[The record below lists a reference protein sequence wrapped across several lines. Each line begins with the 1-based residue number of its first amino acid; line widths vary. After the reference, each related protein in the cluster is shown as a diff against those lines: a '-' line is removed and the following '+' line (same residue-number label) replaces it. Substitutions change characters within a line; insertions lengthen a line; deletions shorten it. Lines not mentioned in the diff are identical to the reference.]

1 MDLFRTKP
9 IADLQVEV
17 ATSHELRKT
26 LSPVNLVSL
35 GIGAVIG
42 AGIFVLTGNA
52 AALYAGPA
60 IVISFVISGLGCLFA
75 GLCYAEYASMI
86 PISGSAYTYAYAT
99 MGEFIAWVIGWDL
112 ILEYLFAA
120 STVAVGWSGHARD
133 FLAEFGLRLPVSLQ
147 QAPIQYVAGT
157 GFQPTGSLFDLPAV
171 VIVLLLSVLLVI
183 GIKES
188 ATFNNAMVLL
198 KVSVLL
204 AVIGFGA
211 WFLFS
216 HPAVAAHNWTPFI
229 PPNTGRF
236 GEFGWSGIFKGAAVI
251 FFAYIGFDAVST
263 TAQEA
268 RNPQRD
274 MPIGIL
280 GSLVIC
286 TLIFV
291 GVSLVLCGMANY
303 TELNDPAPVVYALQR
318 SGAPAALRFCVE
330 VAALAGLSS
339 VILVMLMGQPRI
351 FFSMAKDGLLP
362 PVFAKVHPRFHTP
375 HITTIVTGLVAAV
388 AAGLLPL
395 NILGQLVSIGTL
407 FAFVL
412 VCIGIIVLRRTRP
425 DIARPFRTPFV
436 PLVPILGA
444 GICLLQMVSL
454 PGDTWLRLV
463 VWMAIGLVIY
473 FGFGR
478 RNSHLNRD
486 RRVGPG
492 L

>member
-1 MDLFRTKP
+1 
-9 IADLQVEV
+9 
-17 ATSHELRKT
+17 
-26 LSPVNLVSL
+26 
-35 GIGAVIG
+35 VIG

-75 GLCYAEYASMI
+75 GLCYAEYAAMI

-99 MGEFIAWVIGWDL
+99 LGEFVAWVIGWDL
-112 ILEYLFAA
+112 ILEYLFAS

-133 FLAEFGLRLPVSLQ
+133 FLGEFGLHLPTSVQ
-147 QAPIQYVAGT
+147 QAPIKYVLGS
-157 GFQPTGSLFDLPAV
+157 GFQPTGAIFDLPAV
-171 VIVLLLSVLLVI
+171 LIVLFLTCLLVI

-188 ATFNNAMVLL
+188 ALFNNVMVIL

-204 AVIGFGA
+204 AFIGFGT
-211 WFLFS
+211 WFLFG
-216 HPAVAAHNWTPFI
+216 HPDLAVRNWTPFI
-229 PPNTGRF
+229 PPNTGHF

-280 GSLVIC
+280 GSLGIC

-291 GVSLVLCGMANY
+291 GVSLVLCGMAHY
-303 TELNDPAPVVYALQR
+303 TELNDPAPVVYALQHA
-318 SGAPAALRFCVE
+318 GAPAVLRFSVE
-330 VAALAGLSS
+330 IAALAGLSS

-362 PVFAKVHPRFHTP
+362 PVFARVHPRFRTP
-375 HITTIVTGLVAAV
+375 HITTIATGLVAAV

-412 VCIGIIVLRRTRP
+412 VCVGIVVLRRTRP
-425 DIARPFRTPFV
+425 EIPRPFRTPFV

-444 GICLLQMVSL
+444 GICLLQMAAL

-463 VWMAIGLVIY
+463 IWMAIGLAIY

-478 RNSHLNRD
+478 RHSRLRRD
-486 RRVGPG
+486 DSLDPK